1 MGTFKANTGL
11 PPAFNE
17 NGGTQR
23 PGGLWRPWAGK
34 DPSPSVDSVSLGN
47 ISTLMSAF
55 GLQQSNKVF
64 LPFNSQA
71 LSFHGDQSLTK
82 HPKIPRFVHPV
93 R

>member
-82 HPKIPRFVHPV
+82 HSKIPRFVHPV